1 MTDVF
6 NDDDSGTTRQEQIE
20 KYFDHLV
27 GEDKKFKSPEELAK
41 GKWEADNYIS
51 TLEKQMDA
59 LRTELDKR
67 ETADEIADRIRSQLA
82 DRTPSNSQSNQSGGE
97 NGADSDDQ
105 TQTTQGFDGLSKE
118 DLIKLLDER
127 LDQKDKLSKSQRNR
141 QEVSKVLDEKI
152 GATAKKFLQDKAV
165 ELGVTLEYLQQQAE
179 VSPKAFYNLVGLNQ
193 QGTQQRGF
201 TPPGSSVNTAT
212 LDSGS
217 QVRNNAYYEKMF
229 KDNPKLKFDPKVTV
243 QMHKDAQKMGLEKF
257 YG

>member
-6 NDDDSGTTRQEQIE
+6 NNDDSDTTRQEQIE

-27 GEDKKFKSPEELAK
+27 GEGKKFKDPEELAK
-41 GKWEADNYIS
+41 GKWESDNYIT
-51 TLEKQMDA
+51 TLEKQLDT
-59 LRTELDKR
+59 LRVELDKR

-82 DRTPSNSQSNQSGGE
+82 DRTPSNSQANQRGGE
-97 NGADSDDQ
+97 NGDDDDDLNK
-105 TQTTQGFDGLSKE
+105 TNKGFDGLSKE

-127 LDQKDKLSKSQRNR
+127 LEQKDKLTKAQRNR
-141 QEVSKVLDEKI
+141 QEVTKVLEERV

-165 ELGVTLEYLQQQAE
+165 ELGVSLEYLQQQAE

-193 QGTQQRGF
+193 QSTQQRGF
-201 TPPGSSVNTAT
+201 SPPSSSVNTAT
-212 LDSGS
+212 LDTGT

-229 KDNPKLKFDPKVTV
+229 KENPKLRFDPKITV
-243 QMHKDAQKMGLEKF
+243 QMHKDAQRMGLDKF